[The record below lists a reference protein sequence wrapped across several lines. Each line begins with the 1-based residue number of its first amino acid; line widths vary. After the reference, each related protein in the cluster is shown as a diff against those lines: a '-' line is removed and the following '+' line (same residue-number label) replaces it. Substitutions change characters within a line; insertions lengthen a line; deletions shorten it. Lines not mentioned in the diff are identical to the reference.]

1 MSDSEKAPHPA
12 VSRIELEPA
21 LINTLLAMYAN
32 KPDGPQLRLEDGHL
46 KVAVNGHAIDVN
58 PIGLKQVAQVVL
70 KTGQLGD
77 LDLSVENLN
86 LDQSGLQLQL
96 RLKP

>member
-1 MSDSEKAPHPA
+1 MSDSGNSPHPA

-32 KPDGPQLRLEDGHL
+32 KPGGPQMRLEDGRL
-46 KVAVNGHAIDVN
+46 KVAMAGHSVDVS
-58 PIGLKQVAQVVL
+58 PIQLDQVAQVVL

-77 LDLSVENLN
+77 LSLSVETLN
-86 LDQSGLQLQL
+86 LDQNGLQVQL
-96 RLKP
+96 RLK